1 MNSLIKELLS
11 AGTFALTSCFLAF
24 GLSWLVLY
32 QIDFSYG
39 RWHDVGGIG
48 DAIEKFGP
56 QNYYRS
62 GFADTTKEQ
71 REQLF
76 QQISYSV
83 HHDGEGLESIVYK
96 VPGHPTQTLLT
107 EDEVIHLNDVAHLVN
122 KVEWM
127 LVISAIIWLVVM
139 FYYYKARLKPPS
151 VLYQCMALLILM
163 ALFVVMLIIV
173 GPTKAFSQMH
183 EWVFPPGNPWFFY
196 YQQSLMSTMM
206 WAPVLFGWI
215 AAQWAVFTLVFF
227 ACIQYLSS
235 RFLRYINQCATKPV
249 DSSAQ

>member
-1 MNSLIKELLS
+1 MNSLVKELLS
-11 AGTFALTSCFLAF
+11 ACTFALTSCFLAF
-24 GLSWLVLY
+24 GLSWVVLY
-32 QIDFSYG
+32 QLDFSYG

-48 DAIEKFGP
+48 DAIERFGP
-56 QNYYRS
+56 ENYYRT

-76 QQISYSV
+76 QQISYAV
-83 HHDGEGLESIVYK
+83 HHDGKGLESIIYT

-107 EDEVIHLNDVAHLVN
+107 SDEVIHLNDVAHLVN
-122 KVEWM
+122 KVEWL
-127 LVISAIIWLVVM
+127 LVFSALIWVFVM
-139 FYYYKARLKPPS
+139 FYYYKAQVRPPS
-151 VLYQCMALLILM
+151 VLYQCLALLMLMGVFVLALLI
-163 ALFVVMLIIV
+163 I

-215 AAQWAVFTLVFF
+215 AAQWAVFTLILFGF
-227 ACIQYLSS
+227 IQFLSS
-235 RFLRYINQCATKPV
+235 RFLRHLR
-249 DSSAQ
+249 SLSAASPAE